1 MSETGVTGQP
11 DIQAVTFTPAHYST
25 APLGPL
31 QPSSMTSGPRT
42 APSGPGS
49 WSSLLWLLAWEDMGG
64 LRSSQPNSLSVVSL
78 EHHLPPEVWQAGQST
93 TMALSLASTFGG
105 EVWS

>member
-11 DIQAVTFTPAHYST
+11 DIQAVTFTPAHYSA

-49 WSSLLWLLAWEDMGG
+49 WSSPSVAAGLGRHGG
-64 LRSSQPNSLSVVSL
+64 PQEQP
-78 EHHLPPEVWQAGQST
+78 A
-93 TMALSLASTFGG
+93 
-105 EVWS
+105 

>member
-11 DIQAVTFTPAHYST
+11 DIQAVTFTPAHYSA

-49 WSSLLWLLAWEDMGG
+49 WSSLLWLLAWEDMGTSG
-64 LRSSQPNSLSVVSL
+64 AASLT
-78 EHHLPPEVWQAGQST
+78 HL
-93 TMALSLASTFGG
+93 
-105 EVWS
+105 VWSPWNITSHLKFGKLVSPPPWH